1 MNDIKVTQTRV
12 MPPQLAGLMHRIGCM
27 TLAIFIGLWVTAC
40 GPVQAVNTVDSAI
53 EAVDAAETAE
63 AEKWATYEYWLAVRY
78 LEKARRIVGYAQ
90 YEAAETF
97 AKEAVD
103 YATLAVKKSGE
114 AKRKKSRLR
123 PSSTTAPT
131 RNKPSPKASSTPPS
145 TQPKAK
151 KKTKKKKRKSKRSKK
166 RKTRSKRTKG
176 ATK

>member
-1 MNDIKVTQTRV
+1 MNDIKVTQARV
-12 MPPQLAGLMHRIGCM
+12 MPPKFDWLMHRVGC
-27 TLAIFIGLWVTAC
+27 TTVVLLAGLWVTSC
-40 GPVQAVNTVDSAI
+40 GPVQAVNTVESAI

-63 AEKWATYEYWLAVRY
+63 AEKWAAYEYWLAVRY

-114 AKRKKSRLR
+114 AKRKKARLR
-123 PSSTTAPT
+123 PSSTTIPART
-131 RNKPSPKASSTPPS
+131 KPSTKASSTPS
-145 TQPKAK
+145 KAK
-151 KKTKKKKRKSKRSKK
+151 KKIKKKKRKSKRSKK

-176 ATK
+176 GTK